1 MKRKEPVIELSK
13 EQRKNAAKKIKE
25 YITENFEFEIG
36 NLQSEIFLDYITDNV
51 GVYYYNNAVA
61 DSLSFVVKKVDELYL
76 LMKDEEIL

>member
-13 EQRKNAAKKIKE
+13 EQKKNAAAKIRE

-36 NLQSEIFLDYITDNV
+36 SLQAEIFLEFINDNI

-61 DSLSFVVKKVDELYL
+61 DSLSFINKKVDDLYL
-76 LMKDEEIL
+76 LMKDEEEI